1 MNKFITNS
9 TYFETETGD
18 KILYPFGPPIFQTE
32 VDSDFTKKLLE
43 EGLRLSKKDKK
54 WDPKLAGDFLV
65 YGKPYDFDDDFVL
78 KCEPYLKTFVEKF
91 FNGLYKQLG
100 NDFIGIDKLLF
111 VQNDRRQLKQGDVR
125 LDTMWINFSKKHDFI
140 PPHSHTGILS
150 FIIYIKIPEEIFD
163 DTKVGGSQKQAGQIV
178 FNYGDNIS
186 MLQRTEFSVKPYEN
200 LMFIFPNHLRHYVP
214 VYFKDAERISVSGNF
229 IVI

>member
-1 MNKFITNS
+1 
-9 TYFETETGD
+9 
-18 KILYPFGPPIFQTE
+18 
-32 VDSDFTKKLLE
+32 
-43 EGLRLSKKDKK
+43 
-54 WDPKLAGDFLV
+54 
-65 YGKPYDFDDDFVL
+65 
-78 KCEPYLKTFVEKF
+78 
-91 FNGLYKQLG
+91 
-100 NDFIGIDKLLF
+100 
-111 VQNDRRQLKQGDVR
+111 
-125 LDTMWINFSKKHDFI
+125 MWINFSKKHDFI

-150 FIIYIKIPEEIFD
+150 FIIYIKISEEIFD

-200 LMFIFPNHLRHYVP
+200 LMFIFPNHLKHYVP

>member
-91 FNGLYKQLG
+91 FNGLYKSVSTKLG
-100 NDFIGIDKLLF
+100 
-111 VQNDRRQLKQGDVR
+111 
-125 LDTMWINFSKKHDFI
+125 M
-140 PPHSHTGILS
+140 ILS
-150 FIIYIKIPEEIFD
+150 LL
-163 DTKVGGSQKQAGQIV
+163 TS
-178 FNYGDNIS
+178 
-186 MLQRTEFSVKPYEN
+186 EN
-200 LMFIFPNHLRHYVP
+200 L
-214 VYFKDAERISVSGNF
+214 DE
-229 IVI
+229 IVA